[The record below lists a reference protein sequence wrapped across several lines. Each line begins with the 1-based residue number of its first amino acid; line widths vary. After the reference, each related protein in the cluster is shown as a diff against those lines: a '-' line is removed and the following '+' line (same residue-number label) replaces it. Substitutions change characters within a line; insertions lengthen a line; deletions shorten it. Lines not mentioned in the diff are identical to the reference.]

1 MNFIHSKKQ
10 LNKGDVVE
18 LTCDSTCNFMLTD
31 DRNFSSYENGELFGY
46 YGGHFTDFPARITTP
61 HSGQWNII
69 IDSPDGGPIDS
80 YSIRIIG

>member
-18 LTCDSTCNFMLTD
+18 LACDSTCNFMLTD
-31 DRNFSSYENGELFGY
+31 DRNFSSYKKGELFGY

-69 IDSPDGGPIDS
+69 IDSPNGGPIDS